1 MELAPGK
8 HRRQDPRRYYKA
20 MMRRF
25 RNVLATGVSA
35 VLGLASSDTPA
46 PPAIAP
52 GGIVNSASRLP
63 ATLRGGAIA
72 RGARFTI
79 PGVRLGPEAG
89 AHGSES
95 DPPARLADVSVR
107 IRQGDVT
114 AEAGLLSVSAT
125 RVDAWLPP
133 SAPLGDAQLTV
144 TYQGRTSEP
153 YPLTIVR
160 SSVGFF
166 SSETAPGALEAA
178 KQAPSAAPGDTVTL
192 WSTGLGDATPD
203 LFVGGT
209 PAEAVHAAAAACC
222 KGVEQIEFR
231 IPAGAPQGC
240 FVPVQ
245 ARTRD
250 DRPSNA
256 VPIAVHAPG
265 QACRDAVDWFRDSV
279 EHAARAGF
287 VVLARVSIDI
297 RFVPHSG
304 SQFEFD
310 YGIGSFGRQESGQ
323 RVFPPLPPPH
333 TCTVFTARINLRQIM
348 GQTRSPAEWA
358 SIPQKT
364 PGNRR
369 LDAGPAV
376 SIAGP
381 SGAQALNRD
390 ARQHDYYD
398 AFLGGMPPFSREPAK
413 PLYLRAGAYTVSAPG
428 GADIGPFSL
437 KLDVPR
443 SIEWKNRARIAEVER
458 NAGVTV
464 EWKAASGD
472 DAVLILAANADRYSG
487 DSAVC
492 LCMAPARDGQF
503 SIPPI
508 ALGNLPPT
516 LEEDDVS
523 ASYLLLTEIPV
534 DPPARIEA
542 RGLDAAFAAFVS
554 ASARLVKY
562 K

>member
-1 MELAPGK
+1 
-8 HRRQDPRRYYKA
+8 
-20 MMRRF
+20 
-25 RNVLATGVSA
+25 
-35 VLGLASSDTPA
+35 
-46 PPAIAP
+46 
-52 GGIVNSASRLP
+52 
-63 ATLRGGAIA
+63 
-72 RGARFTI
+72 
-79 PGVRLGPEAG
+79 
-89 AHGSES
+89 
-95 DPPARLADVSVR
+95 
-107 IRQGDVT
+107 
-114 AEAGLLSVSAT
+114 
-125 RVDAWLPP
+125 
-133 SAPLGDAQLTV
+133 
-144 TYQGRTSEP
+144 
-153 YPLTIVR
+153 
-160 SSVGFF
+160 
-166 SSETAPGALEAA
+166 
-178 KQAPSAAPGDTVTL
+178 
-192 WSTGLGDATPD
+192 
-203 LFVGGT
+203 
-209 PAEAVHAAAAACC
+209 
-222 KGVEQIEFR
+222 
-231 IPAGAPQGC
+231 
-240 FVPVQ
+240 
-245 ARTRD
+245 
-250 DRPSNA
+250 
-256 VPIAVHAPG
+256 
-265 QACRDAVDWFRDSV
+265 
-279 EHAARAGF
+279 
-287 VVLARVSIDI
+287 
-297 RFVPHSG
+297 
-304 SQFEFD
+304 
-310 YGIGSFGRQESGQ
+310 
-323 RVFPPLPPPH
+323 
-333 TCTVFTARINLRQIM
+333 VFTARINLRQIM
-348 GQTRSPAEWA
+348 GQTRSPAEWT

-464 EWKAASGD
+464 EWKAASGG
-472 DAVLILAANADRYSG
+472 DAVLILAANADRFSG
-487 DSAVC
+487 DSAMC
-492 LCMAPARDGQF
+492 LCLAPARDGQF